1 MSRCFRCFLLSIQ
14 TNEFACIDVLINKIS
29 MVCLKNKW
37 ESETTS
43 VIKFKIQDFQEV
55 AAHVIITVTKP
66 VPYQSN
72 WKSASPTL

>member
-1 MSRCFRCFLLSIQ
+1 
-14 TNEFACIDVLINKIS
+14 

-72 WKSASPTL
+72 WKSASHPL